1 MTLRR
6 SLPAA
11 LAALCLSAAGAGC
24 GSGDSSA
31 DDAAPDSPTAPDE
44 VAAVDFAFEPETTEI
59 AAGDTITWTNDGE
72 TIHNVKGKGFFSEAI
87 NPGETYE
94 HEFKKPGTYDYLC
107 NLHPDQMRGT
117 VEVSE
122 G

>member
-11 LAALCLSAAGAGC
+11 LAALCLGVAGAGC
-24 GSGDSSA
+24 GSEDSGDG
-31 DDAAPDSPTAPDE
+31 DAAPESSPASNE
-44 VAAVDFAFEPETTEI
+44 VAAVDFAFEPDLTEV
-59 AAGDTITWTNDGE
+59 AAGDAVTWTNDGE

-94 HEFKKPGTYDYLC
+94 HEFEKPGTYEYLC
-107 NLHPDQMRGT
+107 NLHPETMRGT
-117 VEVSE
+117 IEVI